1 MIIFNE
7 ELLMTKEGKAVF
19 FRRILFLVLAI
30 SIIILSTITFSSTC
44 FGIVADSFIYP
55 VGDQNIK
62 PTKSYNS
69 GNGYI
74 ITQDYRNIDGHT
86 GVDLAN
92 GYSGGIVRATAA
104 GKVVYK
110 QESSSTSWGYMIRIK
125 HTLSS
130 GEIVYSQYGHMLAG
144 SLLVNKSDE
153 VNKGQTIGQVGS
165 TGISTGNH
173 LHFEIKKIDYNGC
186 GYIPGKNCKGTLS
199 DEWDNYYD
207 PLKFIQDN
215 FSSIP
220 TTDKFSIGDTVE
232 VYNTEGV
239 GLNLRESAGLSYS
252 TKVIMPDGTQM
263 TVYDGPEQVDNYTWW
278 GLKGYVSGI
287 YYDSGWA
294 AEDFLKKVTGT
305 STSTITHTLTPPSKT
320 TVSQGGVLGPFTI
333 EERNNSSSYYAFYVQ
348 PYIIKPDGTTVNFK
362 QVSTGLAAGKS
373 RTHYHY
379 LSIPSWSELGTF
391 TFGAKLT
398 DTSGNVIDDDSFEF
412 TVVSGSSYASKRSDR
427 RLKRLM
433 RNPETQVVEE
443 EGWKV
448 VIVPE
453 RNR

>member
-239 GLNLRESAGLSYS
+239 GLNLRESW
-252 TKVIMPDGTQM
+252 V
-263 TVYDGPEQVDNYTWW
+263 
-278 GLKGYVSGI
+278 
-287 YYDSGWA
+287 
-294 AEDFLKKVTGT
+294 
-305 STSTITHTLTPPSKT
+305 
-320 TVSQGGVLGPFTI
+320 VLFDK
-333 EERNNSSSYYAFYVQ
+333 SYYA
-348 PYIIKPDGTTVNFK
+348 
-362 QVSTGLAAGKS
+362 
-373 RTHYHY
+373 
-379 LSIPSWSELGTF
+379 
-391 TFGAKLT
+391 
-398 DTSGNVIDDDSFEF
+398 
-412 TVVSGSSYASKRSDR
+412 
-427 RLKRLM
+427 
-433 RNPETQVVEE
+433 
-443 EGWKV
+443 
-448 VIVPE
+448 
-453 RNR
+453 